1 MIYSLE
7 EIAGLL
13 RPILERYHARGASIF
28 GSYARGE
35 ASSDSDLDVIVH
47 GGPDFHRTDV
57 FSIAEDLF
65 DASGKRVDVFDESE
79 LTEDSDFAKQA
90 LGESIVII

>member
-47 GGPDFHRTDV
+47 GARFSSDGRVLNCGGPVR
-57 FSIAEDLF
+57 
-65 DASGKRVDVFDESE
+65 RV
-79 LTEDSDFAKQA
+79 
-90 LGESIVII
+90 GEAR

>member
-47 GGPDFHRTDV
+47 GGAS
-57 FSIAEDLF
+57 FSSD
-65 DASGKRVDVFDESE
+65 GRVLNCRGPVRRV
-79 LTEDSDFAKQA
+79 
-90 LGESIVII
+90 GEAR